1 LFVAG
6 DRDGIGDAVRLQH
19 AIGVET
25 LADGTLVVSDTYN
38 SKMKQLD
45 PATRE
50 VTTLDWPPP
59 ELMLDE
65 PRGLSRLGDILYVTD
80 TNHHRVLSHDLA
92 TGTTTELD
100 LGSLAPPAL
109 FGASGQ

>member
-1 LFVAG
+1 
-6 DRDGIGDAVRLQH
+6 
-19 AIGVET
+19 
-25 LADGTLVVSDTYN
+25 
-38 SKMKQLD
+38 
-45 PATRE
+45 